1 MRVPA
6 GLTAIR
12 GGIPRRVCF
21 ISPHGPLVLTVQGFG
36 QQEALKWLRLHHD
49 SFGNLTLSKGEAG
62 QWAIYPS
69 IEPSRIPKVN
79 IASSAGLAET
89 GAKTHRGRHF
99 FGVNRGYRFLLFPS
113 SLLRHLI
120 ATARPLSADP
130 KQPQSSHRDLSQSAG
145 GGTAKT
151 RRHEVFAKEFHLFLL
166 RAFLRAIAT
175 SRCPIFSGPEDAH
188 PPSPNAF
195 DKRSSPS
202 RKVCTSASSFVT
214 RSTSVGSADASM
226 DGVGVTTELSITC
239 KSAHNN

>member
-36 QQEALKWLRLHHD
+36 QQAALKWLRLHHD

-62 QWAIYPS
+62 QWTIYPS
-69 IEPSRIPKVN
+69 IEQSRIPKVN

-113 SLLRHLI
+113 SLLRHLV

-130 KQPQSSHRDLSQSAG
+130 NQPQS
-145 GGTAKT
+145 T
-151 RRHEVFAKEFHLFLL
+151 
-166 RAFLRAIAT
+166 IAT
-175 SRCPIFSGPEDAH
+175 CPNPPEGEPRKREGTKFSRRNFIGSFFALS
-188 PPSPNAF
+188 F
-195 DKRSSPS
+195 VPS
-202 RKVCTSASSFVT
+202 RLRGARSFRARKMLIPLPPTPSISEAAPLARSALPLPVSS
-214 RSTSVGSADASM
+214 RDRRAWDQPMPRWMASA
-226 DGVGVTTELSITC
+226 
-239 KSAHNN
+239 